1 MRSFLIALII
11 VWFTTQTTVAQDQ
24 HVFTFA
30 GERVTITCNAR
41 DPLGFCKTFT
51 IVSTTPLLV
60 YFVKNDKTEANIR
73 GSNINVSYKRNEK
86 GEDVA
91 DITIDGKN
99 WWSIRCLYYI
109 TTWTNASSV
118 VYNGNR
124 MDLVSTLQFEQT
136 GFPFSISKIAKLEG
150 F

>member
-1 MRSFLIALII
+1 MRSGIMLFLVVVFSSRL
-11 VWFTTQTTVAQDQ
+11 VSAQDQ
-24 HVFTFA
+24 HVLTFA
-30 GERVTITCNAR
+30 GEKVTINCNAR
-41 DPLGFCKTFT
+41 DPLGFCKTIMIT
-51 IVSTTPLLV
+51 STTPLMV
-60 YFVKNDKTEANIR
+60 FFMKNDKGEITVTGN
-73 GSNINVSYKRNEK
+73 NINVYYKKNEK

-124 MDLVSTLQFEQT
+124 MDLVGTLQFEQT
-136 GFPFSISKIAKLEG
+136 GFPFSISKLTKAEG